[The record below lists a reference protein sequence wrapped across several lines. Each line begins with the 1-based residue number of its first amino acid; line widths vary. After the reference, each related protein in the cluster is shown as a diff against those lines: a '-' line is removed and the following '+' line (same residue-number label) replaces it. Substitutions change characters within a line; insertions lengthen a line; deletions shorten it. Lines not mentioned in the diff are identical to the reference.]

1 MIRLSPPERLG
12 EFFGLYGLVG
22 KGSQVIGQLLYGVI
36 VFLLID
42 TLGNGA
48 YQIAVVSLL
57 VTMLIGLWL
66 VWPVR
71 DDWSGS
77 GEIRAEGDE
86 VPAVAPPERLAPS
99 LRADRAARGLT
110 AARLRAVLSARSR
123 HAGSPISV
131 SHLADDDVIPY
142 EARPPWPCVREAAR
156 GPA

>member
-86 VPAVAPPERLAPS
+86 VPAVAPPERLAPVAARRS
-99 LRADRAARGLT
+99 SRARADRRPA
-110 AARLRAVLSARSR
+110 LRRPVGEVR
-123 HAGSPISV
+123 HAGWPIPV